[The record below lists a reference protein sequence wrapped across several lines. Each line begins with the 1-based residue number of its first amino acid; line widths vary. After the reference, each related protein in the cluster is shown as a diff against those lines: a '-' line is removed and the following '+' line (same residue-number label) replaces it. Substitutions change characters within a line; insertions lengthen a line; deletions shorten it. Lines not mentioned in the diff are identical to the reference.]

1 MAMTDDG
8 MPTKIML
15 KATIIWETSIVADSI
30 GRIVRKKHRLTL
42 RKEQEKDKY

>member
-15 KATIIWETSIVADSI
+15 QATIIWETSIVAESI
-30 GRIVRKKHRLTL
+30 GRLVRKKQTLTL
-42 RKEQEKDKY
+42 RKEQEKDRY